1 MISPEFKN
9 WTLEEVE
16 TFIQNGEQGYLNF
29 RIDEI
34 LNEMSILLEQ
44 LLNERNQPK

>member
-1 MISPEFKN
+1 MILVEFKN

-16 TFIQNGEQGYLNF
+16 TFIQNGEQGYVNN

>member
-1 MISPEFKN
+1 MILVEFKN

-29 RIDEI
+29 RIDEL
-34 LNEMSILLEQ
+34 LNELNIHLEQ
-44 LLNERNQPK
+44 LMNERNQTK